1 MELISKVL
9 TEHHQVIRDL
19 FKDVLDSPE
28 QFDKLNNHLTIHHK
42 NEEKFLYDLLEQE
55 DKTRHDAL
63 EAVEEHHVIEMLL
76 QELNHFP
83 KDHERWKI
91 KLEVLQEYTLHHLD
105 EEEDDVFP
113 QIDSVLDEE
122 KRAELGRKFNELK
135 DKQLS
140 IL

>member
-1 MELISKVL
+1 MEFISEVL

-19 FKDVLDSPE
+19 FQKTLDDPTQFE
-28 QFDKLNNHLTIHHK
+28 QLSNNLTVHHK

-113 QIDSVLDEE
+113 QIDSVLSEE
-122 KRAELGRKFNELK
+122 KRAELGEKFNALK